1 MNWSLS
7 YLCTTSTTVYFGYD
21 LSNPEYFDEN
31 GTCKFWYD
39 LLKEFENGATVSDIK
54 VNGFVSV
61 LPAMSS
67 SYMITKTWAWV
78 NGSVSEATELTVSLH
93 KIEDGIIQESPMAIG
108 RAAVERGVNIST
120 DTYILIKIFSII

>member
-1 MNWSLS
+1 MI
-7 YLCTTSTTVYFGYD
+7 F
-21 LSNPEYFDEN
+21 F
-31 GTCKFWYD
+31 
-39 LLKEFENGATVSDIK
+39 KEFENGATVSDIK

-93 KIEDGIIQESPMAIG
+93 KIEDGIMQESPMAIG
-108 RAAVERGVNIST
+108 RAAVERGHFPNVSHTIS
-120 DTYILIKIFSII
+120 YLLMKMAMKLRVML